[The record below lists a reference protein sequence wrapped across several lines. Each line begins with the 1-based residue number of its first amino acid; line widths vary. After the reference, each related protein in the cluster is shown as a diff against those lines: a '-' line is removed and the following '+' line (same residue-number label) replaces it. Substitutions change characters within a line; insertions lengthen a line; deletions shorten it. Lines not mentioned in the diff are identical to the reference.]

1 MNRSFFSLTVLLLA
15 LLGTAAWS
23 LTPPSKSSTGTLTG
37 KVLGG
42 KGRPVAEASV
52 EILKTNPKLGG
63 YTREDGT
70 FRVLRVPPGTYR
82 LKITARGFAASD
94 TVTVTIVRDK
104 ATERSVILAEAASE
118 DGDEVYDAAISDGGT
133 PPAMEERSR
142 MLDME
147 SAPLS
152 AKGGK
157 TAAFA
162 KSFAP
167 SSASRIMTRSATSSE
182 PESPS
187 DDRGI
192 IGPDTSRTVV
202 KRPGQLT
209 AGEWSDL
216 MNWGYW
222 KDITSE
228 ESWKNMLAHWKYN
241 PAGRIPVRVSDG
253 DRPVVDAEI
262 RLVDQDGKTVWQAR
276 TNNRGW
282 GELFAGINAQ
292 GGGSYRVEVKTRDGY
307 MRAGTATPGSTVP
320 VLASVPGGASYLNT
334 LDMMF
339 MIDAT
344 GSMGDELNYIKR
356 ELEDVIDRIRE
367 TSSDDLRVRLSCN
380 VYRDHGDEYVV
391 RSFPFNESSF
401 EVVGQLRDQWA
412 NGGGDTPEAVEDALE
427 DAINAHEWSPAARAR
442 LLFLVLDAPPHYTPD
457 RIQKLHELTRQAA
470 AKGIRIIPIASSGI
484 DKETEFLLRLFSIYT
499 EGTYLFLTDDS
510 GIGGSHL
517 KPTIGRY
524 DVQFLNDAMVKVITR
539 YVADERYVAADNGM
553 QQDLR

>member
-1 MNRSFFSLTVLLLA
+1 MNRSFFSLTALLLA

-37 KVLGG
+37 KVLG
-42 KGRPVAEASV
+42 KTGRPVAEASV
-52 EILKTNPKLGG
+52 EILKTSPKLGA

-82 LKITARGFAASD
+82 LKITARGFAESD
-94 TVTVTIVRDK
+94 TVTVTIARDK
-104 ATERSVILAEAASE
+104 ATNRSVILAEAPAE
-118 DGDEVYDAAISDGGT
+118 EGDEYNSYADGTGSA
-133 PPAMEERSR
+133 PPSGEERSG
-142 MLDME
+142 MMDME

-152 AKGGK
+152 TGK
-157 TAAFA
+157 IAAFA
-162 KSFAP
+162 KPLAP
-167 SSASRIMTRSATSSE
+167 SASRVMTRSATSSE
-182 PESPS
+182 PASPS

-192 IGPDTSRTVV
+192 IGPDTSRAVV

-228 ESWKNMLAHWKYN
+228 ESWKKMLAHWKYN

-262 RLVDQDGKTVWQAR
+262 RLVDQEGKTVWQAR

-282 GELFAGINAQ
+282 GELFAGINSQA
-292 GGGSYRVEVKTRDGY
+292 GGSYRVEVKTRDGY

-320 VLASVPGGASYLNT
+320 VLASLPGGASYQNT

-380 VYRDHGDEYVV
+380 VYRDHGDDYVV
-391 RSFPFNESSF
+391 RDFPFNESSF

-412 NGGGDTPEAVEDALE
+412 DGGGDTPEAVEDALE
-427 DAINAHEWSPAARAR
+427 NAINAHEWSQAARAR
-442 LLFLVLDAPPHYTPD
+442 LLFLVLDAPPHYTPE

-484 DKETEFLLRLFSIYT
+484 DKETEFLLRFFSIYT

-524 DVQFLNDAMVKVITR
+524 DVQFLNDAMVKVIGR
-539 YVADERYVAADNGM
+539 YVADERTVTADNGM
-553 QQDLR
+553 QQELR

>member
-1 MNRSFFSLTVLLLA
+1 MNRSFFSLTALLLA

-37 KVLGG
+37 KVLGSRG
-42 KGRPVAEASV
+42 MPVADASV
-52 EILKTNPKLGG
+52 EILKTSPKLGG

-82 LKITARGFAASD
+82 LRITARGFAESD
-94 TVTVTIVRDK
+94 TVTVTIARDK
-104 ATERSVILAEAASE
+104 ATERSVMLAEAPSGEMDEYNSYAEGTAS
-118 DGDEVYDAAISDGGT
+118 A
-133 PPAMEERSR
+133 PAVEERSD
-142 MLDME
+142 MMDME
-147 SAPLS
+147 SSPRGR
-152 AKGGK
+152 KTGR

-162 KSFAP
+162 KTFAP
-167 SSASRIMTRSATSSE
+167 SSPRVMSTSATSSE
-182 PESPS
+182 PASPS

-192 IGPDTSRTVV
+192 IGPDTSRAVV

-216 MNWGYW
+216 MNWAYW
-222 KDITSE
+222 NDITSE
-228 ESWKNMLAHWKYN
+228 ESWKKMLAHWKYN

-262 RLVDQDGKTVWQAR
+262 RLVDQEGNTVWQAR

-292 GGGSYRVEVKTRDGY
+292 AGGSYRVEVKTRDGY
-307 MRAGTATPGSTVP
+307 MRAGTATSGGTVP

-391 RSFPFNESSF
+391 RDFPFNESSF

-427 DAINAHEWSPAARAR
+427 NAINAHEWSQAARAR
-442 LLFLVLDAPPHYTPD
+442 LLFLVLDAPPHYTPE
-457 RIQKLHELTRQAA
+457 RVQKLHDLARQAA

-484 DKETEFLLRLFSIYT
+484 DKETEFLLRFFSIYT

-524 DVQFLNDAMVKVITR
+524 DVQFLNDAMVKVIRR
-539 YVADERYVAADNGM
+539 YVADERTVTADNGM
-553 QQDLR
+553 QQELR